1 MGFYDLDVQASA
13 AVRQACVEFSAYRN
27 SELERSPEERKTVA
41 DSCWAFGLRLLSEL
55 VVGKAGSA
63 AGSTARCR
71 FVS

>member
-1 MGFYDLDVQASA
+1 MGFYDLDVQVSA
-13 AVRQACVEFSAYRN
+13 AVRQACVECSAYRDF
-27 SELERSPEERKTVA
+27 ELERSREERV
-41 DSCWAFGLRLLSEL
+41 LNEL